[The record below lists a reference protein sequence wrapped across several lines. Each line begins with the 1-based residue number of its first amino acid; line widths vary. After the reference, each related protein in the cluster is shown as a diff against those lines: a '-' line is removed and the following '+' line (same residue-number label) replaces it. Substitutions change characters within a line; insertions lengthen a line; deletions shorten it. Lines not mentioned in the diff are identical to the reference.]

1 MTKDQFID
9 ALFGPGWTEAQLPV
23 FIEILRRT
31 QEDAK
36 RYYELRDAFARDGDW
51 IADQKS
57 LNSVDEQ
64 VDRARQSGLL

>member
-23 FIEILRRT
+23 FLEMLRRM

-36 RYYELRDAFARDGDW
+36 RYYEVRDTIAKKNYW
-51 IADQKS
+51 IADRES
-57 LNSVDEQ
+57 LNSVDDE
-64 VDRARQSGLL
+64 VDAARQSGLL